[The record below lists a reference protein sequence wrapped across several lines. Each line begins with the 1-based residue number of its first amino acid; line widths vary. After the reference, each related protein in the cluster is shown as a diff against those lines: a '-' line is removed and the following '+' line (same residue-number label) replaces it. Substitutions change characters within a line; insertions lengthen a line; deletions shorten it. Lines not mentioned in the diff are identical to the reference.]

1 MKVYVFQN
9 KFGLLT
15 TRRHKDLDSA
25 DEYIGTLDL
34 DIQKEK
40 KWVTK
45 NEIAVLS
52 KCDYNKCS
60 IKNTIP
66 LTSRNTII
74 TYEVEE

>member
-1 MKVYVFQN
+1 MKVWVYQESDGSL
-9 KFGLLT
+9 KLKT
-15 TRRHKDLDSA
+15 THWCNTNQIL
-25 DEYIGTLDL
+25 GTLDL

-45 NEIAVLS
+45 NEMAVLS